1 MKNLYQ
7 LTFHVSIRVDLLLF
21 HYPMVGKKG
30 RKEPRNLAG
39 APSFPPEVVSFLF
52 MIRMTYIGNDTDND
66 GLTDGKEIY
75 TIYSNVNNADTDGDS
90 IRDEIEY
97 NR

>member
-1 MKNLYQ
+1 MKYHFPRGFP
-7 LTFHVSIRVDLLLF
+7 TSIFIVLLPTGF
-21 HYPMVGKKG
+21 AEGWREG
-30 RKEPRNLAG
+30 KEPRNLAD

-52 MIRMTYIGNDTDND
+52 MIRMTDIGNESDND
-66 GLTDGKEIY
+66 GLIDGEEIY